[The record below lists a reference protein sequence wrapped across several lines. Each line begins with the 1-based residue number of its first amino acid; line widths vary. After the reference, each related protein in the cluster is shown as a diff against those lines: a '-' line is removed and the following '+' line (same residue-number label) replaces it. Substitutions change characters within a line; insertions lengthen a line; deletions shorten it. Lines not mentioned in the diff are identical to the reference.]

1 MLQTGYIH
9 ALTLFLPILDKPL
22 VDKLNIAQMVTLK
35 LNENVNMKVHTMH
48 AEHTPCCKSVINNAR
63 FHLIIKFSWLL
74 SHSQCHLSYR
84 LRPTQEISTMWLV
97 MCIISCFMQYLST
110 NTACPVLLPTAPTT
124 KSVIQ

>member
-22 VDKLNIAQMVTLK
+22 VDKLNIAQIVTLK
-35 LNENVNMKVHTMH
+35 LKENVKRINMKVHRIH

-84 LRPTQEISTMWLV
+84 SRPTQE
-97 MCIISCFMQYLST
+97 
-110 NTACPVLLPTAPTT
+110 
-124 KSVIQ
+124 KSVQCGL